1 MKANYDDYIKMI
13 TKAQNICDI
22 AIRKILKGR
31 KRFRARN
38 FRFRI
43 VYKANHLGSSQIED
57 GLCYFYCDPTNH
69 LIPTKYALASLVWV
83 AMQSKKRRN
92 RPHPSVTA
100 FDKAKKAIG
109 SKIFSGKIDSHH
121 LSNEALFRF
130 LIGYLYPRRMREYLF
145 IYWYIKGAANE
156 EEQFDEIKYIES
168 MLPQLK
174 SIIDMEMLTYWG
186 EILEQQCDKNWRD
199 KYPELVV
206 LGDEER
212 FRENVIRNAEYY
224 TQLASTGYSIEA
236 FAQMLCDFDNSQ
248 CKVMSNL

>member
-83 AMQSKKRRN
+83 AMQSK
-92 RPHPSVTA
+92 SVV
-100 FDKAKKAIG
+100 IV
-109 SKIFSGKIDSHH
+109 H
-121 LSNEALFRF
+121 
-130 LIGYLYPRRMREYLF
+130 
-145 IYWYIKGAANE
+145 
-156 EEQFDEIKYIES
+156 
-168 MLPQLK
+168 
-174 SIIDMEMLTYWG
+174 
-186 EILEQQCDKNWRD
+186 ILR
-199 KYPELVV
+199 
-206 LGDEER
+206 
-212 FRENVIRNAEYY
+212 
-224 TQLASTGYSIEA
+224 
-236 FAQMLCDFDNSQ
+236 
-248 CKVMSNL
+248 